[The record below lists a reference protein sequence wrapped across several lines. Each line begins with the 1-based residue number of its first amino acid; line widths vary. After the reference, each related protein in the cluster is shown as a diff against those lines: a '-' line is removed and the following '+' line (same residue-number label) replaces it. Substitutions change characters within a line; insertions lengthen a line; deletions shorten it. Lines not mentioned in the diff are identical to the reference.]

1 MRLIA
6 AACKEVKTTGTLT
19 RAGFWFRQC
28 TIVPLVLWLAIT
40 MAHTPLGWLAALLAT
55 VLLISSWG
63 RRLHDRG
70 HSAWWLLAAVVPV
83 LGPLILIVECG
94 LRRRSP
100 AAARFQATMA
110 VDYLSVL
117 PHTP

>member
-1 MRLIA
+1 MRLFA
-6 AACKEVKTTGTLT
+6 AACKELKTTGTLT

-28 TIVPLVLWLAIT
+28 TIVPLVLWLAV
-40 MAHTPLGWLAALLAT
+40 AVANTPAGWPAALLAA
-55 VLLISSWG
+55 VVMASSWG

-70 HSAWWLLAAVVPV
+70 HSAWWLLAVVIPV
-83 LGPLILIVECG
+83 LGPLVLIVECG
-94 LRRRSP
+94 FRRGSP